1 MPVIVQHSRTSS
13 TSSNF
18 ASPQP
23 PAPPAYHD
31 LQRQFN
37 GCQINA
43 SLFVPEESQGGDVE
57 QREVDDEGDEERV
70 MGTVGFYAMHPE
82 SDHHHSR
89 QQSASETAMSTGE
102 TTGNSFTTEIRNLV
116 RTTLAPDPD
125 IKTYKEDNSQMTISS
140 TGSNFVQEIARAFA
154 EKFD

>member
-57 QREVDDEGDEERV
+57 KREVDDEGDEERV
-70 MGTVGFYAMHPE
+70 MGTEGWAVNQCCLGYFFFFFFGLFFVFGYFNFFLPFFTF
-82 SDHHHSR
+82 STFISLFSLFSLFFTF
-89 QQSASETAMSTGE
+89 SANPFS
-102 TTGNSFTTEIRNLV
+102 
-116 RTTLAPDPD
+116 
-125 IKTYKEDNSQMTISS
+125 
-140 TGSNFVQEIARAFA
+140 
-154 EKFD
+154 